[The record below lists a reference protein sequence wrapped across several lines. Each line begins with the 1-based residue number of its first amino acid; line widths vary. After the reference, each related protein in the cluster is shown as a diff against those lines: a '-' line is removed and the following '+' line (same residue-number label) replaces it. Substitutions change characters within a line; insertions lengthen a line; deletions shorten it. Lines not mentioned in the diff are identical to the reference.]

1 MLLYTIV
8 VEPNKPA
15 YVKEIKSDLESL
27 QHEVGGLI
35 QALYPFADDVAII
48 CNDEGKLHNLPPN
61 RFLYDE
67 EGNAYDLI
75 VGTFLVVGLTED
87 DFGSLTKKQIETYLE
102 MYSEPPIIEQELARL
117 LTTGKRNPVLPFTI
131 K

>member
-1 MLLYTIV
+1 MKTVV
-8 VEPNKPA
+8 VEPHRAA
-15 YVKEIKSDLESL
+15 YEKEIGSDLESL

-35 QALYPFADDVAII
+35 QALYPFKDDVALI

-67 EGNAYDLI
+67 EGNAYDII

-102 MYSEPPIIEQELARL
+102 MYPEPSDTEQELIQYL
-117 LTTGKRNPVLPFTI
+117 STKI
-131 K
+131 I

>member
-1 MLLYTIV
+1 MKTVV
-8 VEPNKPA
+8 VEPHRAA
-15 YVKEIKSDLESL
+15 YEKEIGSDLESL

-35 QALYPFADDVAII
+35 QAIYPFKDDVALI

-67 EGNAYDLI
+67 EGNAYDII

-87 DFGSLTKKQIETYLE
+87 DFGSLTEKQIETYLE
-102 MYSEPPIIEQELARL
+102 MYSEPPDIEQELARL
-117 LTTGKRNPVLPFTI
+117 LITGKLI
-131 K
+131 

>member
-1 MLLYTIV
+1 MYTVV

-15 YVKEIKSDLESL
+15 YAKEIKGDLKSL

-35 QALYPFADDVAII
+35 QAIYPFEDNVAII

-75 VGTFLVVGLTED
+75 AGTFLVVGLTEG
-87 DFGSLTKKQIETYLE
+87 DFGSLTEKQIETYLE
-102 MYSEPPIIEQELARL
+102 MYSKPPNIEQELARL
-117 LTTGKRNPVLPFTI
+117 LTTGKLI
-131 K
+131 

>member
-15 YVKEIKSDLESL
+15 YAKEIKSDLESL

-61 RFLYDE
+61 RPLYDE
-67 EGNAYDLI
+67 ESGDIYDVI
-75 VGTFLVVGLTED
+75 CGTFLVVGLTED
-87 DFGSLTKKQIETYLE
+87 DFGSLSEEQIEKYLVK
-102 MYSEPPIIEQELARL
+102 YSQPITFR
-117 LTTGKRNPVLPFTI
+117 TGA
-131 K
+131 